1 MILTYIYHSGFML
14 EGVSVILIFDFWRDA
29 DNSIVERTLS
39 TTHKRVYF
47 LASHFHQDHFNPE
60 ILNLPV
66 PHGEK
71 KVILSPRH
79 LPSATCRNGRRN
91 GIPETGE
98 SYRDDL
104 ITVHAFGSTDSGVSW
119 AVHFE
124 DKDIFHA
131 GDLNNWHWAAESTPQ
146 EIKKREGDFLAIL
159 NDIRKECMAFDL
171 VMFPVDPRLGSDFA
185 RGARQWLQYIP
196 TRYFAPM
203 HFLRL
208 AKGP

>member
-66 PHGEK
+66 PHGK
-71 KVILSPRH
+71 KEVILSRDIY
-79 LPSATCRNGRRN
+79 RRRRA
-91 GIPETGE
+91 GTEGVTAYLRRGE

-119 AVHFE
+119 AVHVE

-131 GDLNNWHWAAESTPQ
+131 GDLNNWHWEEESTPE
-146 EIKKREGDFLAIL
+146 EIRLLLLKYADPAL
-159 NDIRKECMAFDL
+159 NNATGNQKTGR
-171 VMFPVDPRLGSDFA
+171 RLSGYPERHPQGMYGFRPGNVS
-185 RGARQWLQYIP
+185 RRP
-196 TRYFAPM
+196 TF
-203 HFLRL
+203 
-208 AKGP
+208 G

>member
-71 KVILSPRH
+71 EVILSRDIY
-79 LPSATCRNGRRN
+79 RRRRA
-91 GIPETGE
+91 GTEGVTAYLRRGE

-119 AVHFE
+119 AVHVE

-131 GDLNNWHWAAESTPQ
+131 GDLNNWHWADESTPQ

-159 NDIRKECMAFDL
+159 NDIRKECTAFDL
-171 VMFPVDPRLGSDFA
+171 VMFPVDPRFG
-185 RGARQWLQYIP
+185 
-196 TRYFAPM
+196 
-203 HFLRL
+203 
-208 AKGP
+208 